1 AVMGRLFVAVIVVG
15 AVAVHQTIPP
25 PKDIG
30 TGDEQLFISIH
41 TNQPYVNRSVEE
53 EKEIKDYSSLLGKVD
68 KLKAVNLFDFTDYQ
82 FFLLNAKCSKV
93 KSYMKDVVRNTKH
106 VDSAIVI
113 CAPKN
118 RTTNYTEDTVFI
130 SKDNI
135 TTIQR
140 KYEGV

>member
-1 AVMGRLFVAVIVVG
+1 AIMGRLFLAVIVIG
-15 AVAVHQTIPP
+15 AVAVHQAIPP

-53 EKEIKDYSSLLGKVD
+53 EMEIKNYSSLLGKVD

-93 KSYMKDVVRNTKH
+93 KSYIKDVVRNTKH
-106 VDSAIVI
+106 VDSAIVT

-118 RTTNYTEDTVFI
+118 RKTNYTEDTFFI
-130 SKDNI
+130 TKDNI

-140 KYEGV
+140 KYDGV